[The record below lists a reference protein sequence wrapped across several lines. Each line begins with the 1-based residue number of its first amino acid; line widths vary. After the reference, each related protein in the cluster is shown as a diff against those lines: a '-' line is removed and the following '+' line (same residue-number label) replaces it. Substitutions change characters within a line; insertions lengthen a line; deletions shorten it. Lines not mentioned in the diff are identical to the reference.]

1 MQNVIPFLKQRQIR
15 GLLFFF
21 LAAGTGIS
29 LFFSFASPR
38 SWNQQKLNFQ
48 TIAKIPLTTF
58 SAKKTSTIPVLKIGY
73 PYEGTIFPPQITPP
87 TFYWQDNSAAN
98 YWEITVR
105 FADETPALR
114 FTVRGEFMQ
123 VAPIDPQCVTS
134 TNEPPR
140 LTEEQQHSRIWK
152 PDNESWKTIQA
163 HSVKSAALLEIKG
176 LNGSQLRSAGQLHF
190 TTSTDK
196 VDALLFYRDV
206 PLMPSE
212 NTEGIIQPLPENAMH
227 LIHWRVR
234 DIRRPESHTVLTDI
248 PTCMNCHSFSADGKT
263 MGIDLDG
270 PGNDKG
276 LYAITA
282 VEKQIRLDDKH
293 VVQWNADGRQEQ
305 GRVGFM
311 SQLSPDGRYVVSG
324 FAGSSLRFH
333 DAYYVQNYSDYHFL
347 QVFYPTR
354 SLLEIYDR
362 QTGRRQPLPGAD
374 DPQYVQ
380 TGGVWSPDGKWIVFV
395 RAKARD
401 PYDKNKAPAIHAN
414 DPHETQIQYDLY
426 RVPFNNGKGGKAE
439 RIDGAS
445 ANGMSNSFPKVSPD
459 GKWIVF
465 VEARNAELMRP
476 DSKLYIVP
484 FDGGVVRPLKSNMD
498 PMNSWHS
505 WSPNSRWLVFS
516 SKGLGPYT
524 KMFLTHIDAEGNSS
538 PAVLIDN
545 ATASNRAVN
554 LPEFVN
560 TSMDGIENIEV
571 PAIDIYRL
579 MEKATNLENQKDY
592 SGALAVLRQANQ
604 EMPDDAR
611 IQNDMATVL
620 YYQGDVDG
628 AIAQVRKAIEIN
640 PRMIQ
645 LRFNLGAFLL
655 HEGRTAEALPELEE
669 AQKLN
674 PGASDIE
681 EALALANFMEAKPDE
696 ALRHYRRVLE
706 LNPRSIATLVG
717 ATRILSSAQDAAL
730 RNGAEAV
737 ELARRA
743 NEQSNGKDAT
753 ILDVLG
759 AAWAETGDFENALE
773 AANHALVLATQQG
786 NSGLAEMISIRIQ
799 LYQQKRPYRK

>member
-1 MQNVIPFLKQRQIR
+1 MQNIIHFLKQKQHRVQ
-15 GLLFFF
+15 
-21 LAAGTGIS
+21 
-29 LFFSFASPR
+29 LFFSLMAITGMSLFLPFASSKPR
-38 SWNQQKLNFQ
+38 SQQKSGVLV
-48 TIAKIPLTTF
+48 IAKMPLTSS
-58 SAKKTSTIPVLKIGY
+58 SAEKTSAIAVLKIGY
-73 PYEGTIFPPQITPP
+73 PQEGTIFPPEITPP
-87 TFYWQDNSAAN
+87 TFYWRDNSTAN
-98 YWEITVR
+98 YWEIAIR
-105 FADETPALR
+105 FADGTPALR

-123 VAPIDPQCVTS
+123 VAPIDPQCVAP
-134 TNEPPR
+134 TNEPPS
-140 LTEEQQHSRIWK
+140 LTEKQQHSRIWK

-163 HSVKSAALLEIKG
+163 HSMKNAVLLEIKG
-176 LNGSQLRSAGQLHF
+176 LNGGQLRAAGQIHF

-206 PLMPSE
+206 PLMPSK
-212 NTEGIIQPLPENAMH
+212 NTEGVIQPLPENAMY
-227 LIHWRVR
+227 LIHWRIR

-276 LYAITA
+276 LYAIAA

-293 VVQWNADGRQEQ
+293 VVQWNADGRQVQ

-324 FAGSSLRFH
+324 FAESSLRFH
-333 DAYYVQNYSDYHFL
+333 DAYYVQNYPDYHFL

-374 DPQYVQ
+374 DSQYVQ
-380 TGGVWSPDGKWIVFV
+380 TGGVWSPDGKWIVFA

-401 PYDKNKAPAIHAN
+401 PYDKKKAPAIHAN
-414 DPHETQIQYDLY
+414 DLHETQIQYDLY
-426 RVPFNNGKGGKAE
+426 RVTFNNGNGGKAE

-484 FDGGVVRPLKSNMD
+484 FDGGVARPLKSNMD

-560 TSMDGIENIEV
+560 ISMDGIENIEV
-571 PAIDIYRL
+571 PAIDVYRL

-592 SGALAVLRQANQ
+592 LGALDVLRQANQ
-604 EMPDDAR
+604 AMPNDAR

-640 PRMIQ
+640 PHMIQ

-655 HEGRTAEALPELEE
+655 HEGRAAEALPQLEE

-674 PGASDIE
+674 PSASDIE

-706 LNPRSIATLVG
+706 LNPRSIAALVG
-717 ATRILSSAQDAAL
+717 TTRILSSAQNPAL

-737 ELARRA
+737 KLARRA
-743 NEQSNGKDAT
+743 NDLSNGKDAT

-759 AAWAETGDFENALE
+759 AAWAETGDFERALE

-786 NSGLAEMISIRIQ
+786 NSGLAEMIYIRIQ
-799 LYQQKRPYRK
+799 LYQQKLPYRK